1 MNGRG
6 AASRNDTCIKNPKR
20 RATMVAVVA
29 LTQGGAVIEQ
39 SVLLSEAH
47 FAIEHV
53 GRLKR
58 LVRLRP
64 PSRPL
69 QRRIRALE
77 ETALRMEVE
86 AKALAVR
93 HWRAQSHA
101 SSSLTANVEIS
112 EIEYLEL
119 IYADTLLVSRS
130 DEVYDGRSN
139 IWEKMSSRSSQP
151 RQERSRT
158 TDVLQDYSGHIL
170 VQ

>member
-1 MNGRG
+1 
-6 AASRNDTCIKNPKR
+6 
-20 RATMVAVVA
+20 
-29 LTQGGAVIEQ
+29 
-39 SVLLSEAH
+39 
-47 FAIEHV
+47 
-53 GRLKR
+53 
-58 LVRLRP
+58 
-64 PSRPL
+64 
-69 QRRIRALE
+69 
-77 ETALRMEVE
+77 MELE
-86 AKALAVR
+86 AKALSVS

-158 TDVLQDYSGHIL
+158 TDILQDYSGHIL